1 MARTG
6 SWVLFALFAVGNGLS
21 AIDDRIIVQSVGN
34 ALTKLNEG
42 MKAADNQ
49 QTGGATT
56 FQRHSAETLL
66 AEQTV
71 LTNTEVADAVYRAN
85 SLAEKQTMAADALC
99 KRDWTR
105 PCPDGWD
112 QVSASTCL
120 APQWYQG
127 GCAKKQ
133 GIVPASSQS
142 KAAFALECKAPW
154 PCLEPASCSEGHDYE
169 ACPVGWTE
177 AGDGSCAAANLSA
190 SRCSKM
196 YKFAGMSVDEK
207 QELAVACNLTWR
219 CKVSCQRD
227 FSAACPE
234 GWEIVVGLC
243 MAPPTYAG
251 DCSYS
256 VNTTLMDE
264 TQKKSF
270 AQSCA
275 LQFPCE
281 GTSDGLLKHPT
292 TKRKSLDNG
301 PVDSQTGQIVGSRG
315 YAGVPVGES
324 SETEGRLKRFQWRFQ
339 VPSGPIASDG
349 NIHF

>member
-6 SWVLFALFAVGNGLS
+6 LWVLIALFAAGNGLS
-21 AIDDRIIVQSVGN
+21 AGPDKIIAQSVGS
-34 ALTKLNEG
+34 ALKKLNEG
-42 MKAADNQ
+42 MKAADYQ
-49 QTGGATT
+49 QTGDATT
-56 FQRHSAETLL
+56 FQRHSAAMLL

-71 LTNTEVADAVYRAN
+71 LTNTQVADAVSRAN

-99 KRDWTR
+99 KRDWAR

-127 GCAKKQ
+127 GCAKRQ
-133 GIVPASSQS
+133 DIVPASSQS
-142 KAAFALECKAPW
+142 KAAFALKCKAPW
-154 PCLEPASCSEGHDYE
+154 QCVELESCLEGHDYE

-177 AGDGSCAAANLSA
+177 AGGGSCAGANVSG
-190 SRCSKM
+190 SRCNM

-227 FSAACPE
+227 FAADCPE
-234 GWEIVVGLC
+234 GWQNVLGLC
-243 MAPPTYAG
+243 VAPPIYAG

-281 GTSDGLLKHPT
+281 GT
-292 TKRKSLDNG
+292 R
-301 PVDSQTGQIVGSRG
+301 
-315 YAGVPVGES
+315 AC
-324 SETEGRLKRFQWRFQ
+324 
-339 VPSGPIASDG
+339 
-349 NIHF
+349 